1 MQSPFGVKAAGFSS
15 LEREDGAKRDPGNE
29 IGCFFSHFKRLIDFP
44 QDFDSR
50 VPVALTTS

>member
-1 MQSPFGVKAAGFSS
+1 MEVGGFSP
-15 LEREDGAKRDPGNE
+15 LEREDGAKTDPGNE
-29 IGCFFSHFKRLIDFP
+29 IVFFFSHFKRVIDFS